1 MEPTRDHEDF
11 KKDVKNVQ
19 NWPQTASKSPKLLK
33 GGFSKENTALTP
45 FFQGFVR
52 DSKTSGLLTYQGT

>member
-1 MEPTRDHEDF
+1 MGPMRDHEDF
-11 KKDVKNVQ
+11 KKTVKNVQ
-19 NWPQTASKSPKLLK
+19 NWPQTASKSPKPPK
-33 GGFSKENTALTP
+33 GGFSKENTALTH